1 MQELEKDHPPA
12 AILKWT
18 ETEVTIHAFLS
29 MGNILSEGGWVREA
43 ISAYDMAL
51 RLKSDYAEVYYNR
64 GTAKALIGEYQCA
77 VADFDE
83 AIRLKSQFV
92 EAHYNRG
99 TAKLALNRREEA
111 RSDFQTALKLTEQQG
126 REDIKANITQCLEKT

>member
-1 MQELEKDHPPA
+1 MQERLAQEHPPA

-18 ETEVTIHAFLS
+18 ETESNSPRLLKI
-29 MGNILSEGGWVREA
+29 GNILSEGGWVREA

-126 REDIKANITQCLEKT
+126 REDIKA